1 MSEKE
6 ILVARSG
13 YLDWLFRWKD
23 KRMIKVV
30 SGVRR
35 SGKSTL
41 FTLFRTWLLS
51 HGTSEDQIIAVNF
64 EDLSFEHLCDYKE
77 LYAYISAHLVSGKMN
92 YIFLDEIQHVHDFE
106 KAVDSLYI
114 KENCDV
120 YITGSNAWFMS
131 GELATLL
138 TGRYIE
144 LKMQPL
150 SFTEFCSG
158 LPEPMNSSSI
168 EERFDY
174 YTENGGF
181 PYTLQLAGR
190 SREIG
195 EYLNGVYSSIL
206 LKDIV
211 GRLKVSDVDTLERI
225 IRFLIHNTG
234 SQTSPANIANTL
246 TSSGNKV
253 DQKTV
258 SKYLRGLCDSLL
270 FYEVPRCNIKGKQFL
285 TTQNKYYPVDTGL
298 RRLLIKT
305 TERDAGHLL
314 ENIVFLELM
323 RRSDKVYTGQI
334 DSQEIDFITECGSN
348 TAYYQVALT
357 TLDEETLSRELAP
370 LQKVHDSYPKYLLT
384 LDTVFRTADYSG
396 IKKLNVIDWLTGK
409 D

>member
-6 ILVARSG
+6 TLVERNG
-13 YLDWLFRWKD
+13 YLAWLIRWKD
-23 KRMIKVV
+23 RRMIKVV

-41 FTLFRTWLLS
+41 FTLFRSWLLS
-51 HGTSEDQIIAVNF
+51 HGTAENQIITVNF
-64 EDLSFEHLCDYKE
+64 EDIAFEPLCNYKE
-77 LYAYISAHLVSGKMN
+77 LYTWISARLVSGKMN
-92 YIFLDEIQHVHDFE
+92 YIFLDEIQHVSEYE

-138 TGRYIE
+138 TGRYVE
-144 LKMQPL
+144 LKMLPL
-150 SFTEFCSG
+150 SFAEFCSG
-158 LPEPMNSSSI
+158 IPEQLRALSA
-168 EERFDY
+168 EEKFNY
-174 YTENGGF
+174 YIENGSF
-181 PYTLQLAGR
+181 PYILQLTGHER
-190 SREIG
+190 DIS
-195 EYLNGVYSSIL
+195 EYLGGVYNSIL

-211 GRLKVSDVDTLERI
+211 RRLKVSDVDTLERI
-225 IRFLIHNTG
+225 IKFLMHNTG

-258 SKYLRGLCDSLL
+258 SRYLRGLCDSLL
-270 FYEVPRCNIKGKQFL
+270 FYEVPRCNIKRKQFL

-323 RRSDKVYTGQI
+323 RRSDRVYTGQI
-334 DSQEIDFITECGSN
+334 DSQEIDFIAEQGNGTS
-348 TAYYQVALT
+348 YYQVALT
-357 TLDEETLSRELAP
+357 TLDEATLSRELFP
-370 LQKVHDSYPKYLLT
+370 LQKIHDSYPKYLLT
-384 LDTVFRTADYSG
+384 LDTVFRTADYDG
-396 IKKLNVIDWLTGK
+396 INKLNVIDWLSRE
-409 D
+409 

>member
-1 MSEKE
+1 
-6 ILVARSG
+6 
-13 YLDWLFRWKD
+13 
-23 KRMIKVV
+23 
-30 SGVRR
+30 
-35 SGKSTL
+35 
-41 FTLFRTWLLS
+41 
-51 HGTSEDQIIAVNF
+51 
-64 EDLSFEHLCDYKE
+64 
-77 LYAYISAHLVSGKMN
+77 
-92 YIFLDEIQHVHDFE
+92 
-106 KAVDSLYI
+106 
-114 KENCDV
+114 
-120 YITGSNAWFMS
+120 MS

-158 LPEPMNSSSI
+158 LPEQMNSSSI
-168 EERFDY
+168 KERFDY
-174 YTENGGF
+174 YMENGGF

-409 D
+409 E